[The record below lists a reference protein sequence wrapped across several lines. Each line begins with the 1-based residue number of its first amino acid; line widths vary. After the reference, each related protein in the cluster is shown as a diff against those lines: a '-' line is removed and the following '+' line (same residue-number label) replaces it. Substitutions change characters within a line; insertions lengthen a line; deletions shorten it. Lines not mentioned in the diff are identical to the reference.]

1 MFMRQFSFLLMIT
14 CLLFSGIYAQSNNV
28 AEFAGRSLTADEFLK
43 RFELTPRVISSS
55 NIDTQKTHFLFT
67 LIAEKLWA
75 EEARRQNLDTL
86 YSYREYSQSMEKML
100 ARDALFKRE
109 IESKVNITK
118 QEVENALYKK
128 RHNLYLNFL
137 FSKSK
142 EEIDSLYY
150 ALKTTGID
158 SLLKHRNE
166 KHEQVTPIKVEFGQ
180 MRQELEDSLY
190 NLSIGEFTK
199 PIQSEIGWVIYYLAD
214 KIELSGPQIGTIE
227 SAASEVKKVLLDRQ
241 RKNLMQKYLGELL
254 SGVNVNT
261 DGQLFTILADALF
274 NIYKQKDFTEE
285 TTVFFLYEEDLIKL
299 IDSVPG
305 KFKDEVFIKFAENP
319 VDLKEFLY
327 YIYFKNFKSP
337 GLSKQAIRSSLKSAI
352 DEYIESELIARE
364 AYKQNL
370 NLVPEVQNELQ
381 MWKDNFLSQYLRNT
395 YNQDAKVS
403 ESELENYVSQMSDSV
418 VTSKLVSITEVKLNN
433 LDQAQFIFRQLQLGI
448 NFDQII
454 QNMKLSPGSVF
465 QSDSLEPITAYPEL
479 AEIISDLK
487 IGQVYGPVIRAN
499 GYSIIRLNEAK
510 EVTLTALQENK
521 LQLENNRELLYY
533 KKLRSIL
540 TEKTIEFAEKYNL
553 QVNEEVLAD
562 LKTTEIPS
570 LIYRYYG
577 FGGQTVAAPFLNL
590 FYDWFNK
597 YKKEKENPL

>member
-1 MFMRQFSFLLMIT
+1 MRKFTFLIVIT
-14 CLLFSGIYAQSNNV
+14 CLFFSGIYAQTNNV
-28 AEFAGRSLTADEFLK
+28 AEFEDRSLTADEFLK

-55 NIDTQKTHFLFT
+55 NIDTQKTHFLYT

-75 EEARRQNLDTL
+75 EEARRLNLDTL
-86 YSYREYSQSMEKML
+86 YSYKEYIQSMEKML
-100 ARDALFKRE
+100 VRDALFKRE

-142 EEIDSLYY
+142 EEIDSLYF
-150 ALKTTGID
+150 ALRTTGID
-158 SLLKHRNE
+158 SLLKNRIE
-166 KHEQVTPIKVEFGQ
+166 RHEQITPVKVEFGQ

-190 NLSIGEFTK
+190 NLSVGEFTE
-199 PIQSEIGWVIYYLAD
+199 PIKSEIGWVIYYLTD
-214 KIELSGPQIGTIE
+214 KVELSGPQTGTIE
-227 SAASEVKKVLLDRQ
+227 SATSEVKKVLLDRQ
-241 RKNLMQKYLGELL
+241 KKNLMQRYLRELL
-254 SGVNVNT
+254 SDVNVNT
-261 DGQLFTILADALF
+261 DNQLFSILADALF
-274 NIYKQKDFTEE
+274 NIYMQKDFTDE
-285 TTVFFLYEEDLIKL
+285 TTVYYLYEEDLIKL

-305 KFKDEVFIKFAENP
+305 KFKDEVFIKFADDP
-319 VDLKEFLY
+319 VNLKEFLY
-327 YIYFKNFKSP
+327 YLYFKNFKSP
-337 GLSKQAIRSSLKSAI
+337 GLSKQAIGSSLKAAI

-364 AYKQNL
+364 AYKQKL
-370 NLVPEVQNELQ
+370 NLLPEVQNELQ

-418 VTSKLVSITEVKLNN
+418 VTSKLISITEVKLNN

-465 QSDSLEPITAYPEL
+465 QSDSLEPITVYPEL

-487 IGQVYGPVIRAN
+487 IGQVYGPVIRAS

-510 EVTLTALQENK
+510 EVTLTAMQENK

-553 QVNEEVLAD
+553 QVNEEVLND

-590 FYDWFNK
+590 FYDWFYK
-597 YKKEKENPL
+597 YKTEKENPL